1 MSIDITE
8 VWGYASDLE
17 YPASKL
23 DVIAAVE
30 RRGARQQVVELL
42 QSLPGERFEG
52 PEDLQVAM
60 SSRLPTSDEQA
71 QQRQ

>member
-1 MSIDITE
+1 MGADITE

-42 QSLPGERFEG
+42 QSLPCERFEN
-52 PEDLQVAM
+52 PEALQVAM
-60 SSRLPTSDEQA
+60 SSRLAAADEEA

>member
-1 MSIDITE
+1 MSAEIAE
-8 VWGYASDLE
+8 VWGYARDLE

-60 SSRLPTSDEQA
+60 SSRLAASEEQA